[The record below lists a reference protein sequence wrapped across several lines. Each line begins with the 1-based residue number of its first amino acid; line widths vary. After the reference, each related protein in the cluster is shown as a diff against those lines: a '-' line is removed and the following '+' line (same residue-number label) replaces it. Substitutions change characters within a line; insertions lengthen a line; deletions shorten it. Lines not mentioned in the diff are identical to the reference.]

1 VRWDEEQQLKV
12 ENGVEEDLPQRAQ
25 RTQRK
30 RKKRKLNAEG
40 AEKRCGEWTK
50 FYRGVT

>member
-25 RTQRK
+25 RK
-30 RKKRKLNAEG
+30 RKKRELNAEG
-40 AEKRCGEWTK
+40 AEKRCGDWTK